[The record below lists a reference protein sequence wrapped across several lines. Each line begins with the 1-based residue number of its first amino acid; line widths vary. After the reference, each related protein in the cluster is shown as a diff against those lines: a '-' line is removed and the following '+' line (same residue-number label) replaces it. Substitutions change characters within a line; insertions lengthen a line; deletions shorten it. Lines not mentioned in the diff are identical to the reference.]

1 MLPVADQDEARPV
14 DVSLAASVSGLGLSW
29 VVPNLVLTV
38 PGLLLVLVIGAQAVG
53 GALWLPIVRR
63 RVGSFNVLG
72 RRRGSAT
79 RG

>member
-1 MLPVADQDEARPV
+1 MLPTAEKDDAKPV
-14 DVSLAASVSGLGLSW
+14 EVSLAASVSGLGLSW

-38 PGLLLVLVIGAQAVG
+38 PGLLLVQVIAAQAAG